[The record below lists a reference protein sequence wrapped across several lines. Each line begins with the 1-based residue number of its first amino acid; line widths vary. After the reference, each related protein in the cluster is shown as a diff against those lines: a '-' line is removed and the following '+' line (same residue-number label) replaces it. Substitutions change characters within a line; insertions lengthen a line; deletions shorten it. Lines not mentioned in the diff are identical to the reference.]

1 MMLSFVGEFNG
12 NDSPVV
18 TGIDV
23 SERFIDTV
31 HIEGHSESIQEV
43 EDIGMARS
51 GNLEIPDSS
60 VLGPGAEVAGFQG
73 HVGLIQVIA
82 NGLGLFL
89 EVVQVFLGPAFGNEH
104 LGRGVS
110 LVFGV
115 DVIGLHNE

>member
-82 NGLGLFL
+82 N
-89 EVVQVFLGPAFGNEH
+89 
-104 LGRGVS
+104 
-110 LVFGV
+110 
-115 DVIGLHNE
+115 